1 MKLPKLLASGMD
13 LAQRLAPLVAVGALA
28 GYSWWLVQSSAD
40 QEGPLR
46 GKVAATVPDHVME
59 RAEVERFDAQ
69 GVRTSVLRGERMVH
83 VPEGDH
89 LAVTRPEFV
98 GLDAQGQHVR
108 AQAAQGEYL
117 GQAGVVRLLGQAQVE
132 VRGTSARGGPL
143 HFEGERLQIEV
154 DSRVLTSDAPVVL
167 RNDDGVLRGSS
178 LRHESREGVTLLG
191 GRVQGRL
198 SGSVQAAAPGAR
210 P

>member
-1 MKLPKLLASGMD
+1 MKLPKLLAAGIG
-13 LAQRLAPLVAVGALA
+13 LAQRLAPLAAVGALA

-40 QEGPLR
+40 QEGLLR
-46 GKVAATVPDHVME
+46 RKVAPTVPDHVME

-83 VPEGDH
+83 VPAGDH

-98 GLDAQGQHVR
+98 GLDAKGQHVR
-108 AQAAQGEYL
+108 AQASEGEYL
-117 GQAGVVRLLGQAQVE
+117 GQAGVVRLQGQAQVE
-132 VRGTSARGGPL
+132 VRGTSSRGGPL
-143 HFEGERLQIEV
+143 YFEGERLQIEV
-154 DSRVLTSDAPVVL
+154 DSRVLTSDTPVVL

-178 LRHESREGVTLLG
+178 LRHESREGITLLG

-198 SGSVQAAAPGAR
+198 HGAVQGER